1 MKRAFTLIE
10 LLVAISVIVV
20 LAGITIPVIGV
31 VRKQAKDAQ
40 CRNNLK
46 QLFTGITGF
55 RLENNQAYPATL
67 RSLFAEGQALAGE
80 SSKLLLCP
88 HDGQKGQDQTC
99 ARNPLWD
106 TPYAGELNRLHETDC
121 SYFFEVSGKPLG
133 VPEANWPL
141 EDGDTDPLNNPKWLF
156 IDTSNPSNNRTT
168 WWQAKAYQLR
178 KGNFGMT
185 AFDESDFPIIRCFH
199 HHFWKSSGLGA
210 KDKKVMNLAW
220 DGTIFL
226 SIPYWEHQ
234 ANPNIP
240 LPY

>member
-10 LLVAISVIVV
+10 LLVAIGVIVV

-55 RLENNQAYPATL
+55 RMENNQAYPATL

-80 SSKLLLCP
+80 SARLLLCP
-88 HDGQKGQDQTC
+88 HDSQLGTDATC
-99 ARNPLWD
+99 GRNPNWD
-106 TPYAGELNRLHETDC
+106 FPVNSLDRLAEPAC
-121 SYFFEVSGKPLG
+121 SYFFEVSGKPLED
-133 VPEANWPL
+133 PEKNWPFA
-141 EDGDTDPLNNPKWLF
+141 DGDSDPSNNPTWLF